1 MASIRPWATEL
12 PWVPTLAVL
21 VLVAVM
27 LVQAASWRMMARTL
41 QADEPARLVML
52 VGLERSLEALRD
64 AVVEKGADAP
74 VDNVAAARA
83 AVVERLRRLRSVSVA
98 RDGAVLA
105 DVTDVVGE
113 VERALVTVRAWQ
125 TQPTPPSARHS
136 AEAAVARAHADVRAA
151 VLALQPEALAWS
163 RTVDRQIAW
172 ILKMTLAFWVAVV
185 VGGVGIGL
193 AFARLRRHTGR
204 RLELTE
210 QALVRSEHLARQ
222 DPLTGIANRR
232 RLDGELDAA
241 GRAAAAGGAP
251 FALHLLDVD
260 DLKAV
265 NDRWGHAAGDV
276 LLAAVTRA
284 LTSSV
289 RTGDVVGRFG
299 GDEFLVIQR
308 EATPETAGV
317 LAQRLRDAVATPV
330 TVRDG
335 ASVVPRVSA
344 GSALYGVDG
353 RTAAA
358 LLDTADARLYRA
370 KPAKTQAT
378 LERLRLVPTAGGV
391 LSAPLW
397 PAPDPDRR

>member
-1 MASIRPWATEL
+1 
-12 PWVPTLAVL
+12 VPTLAVL

-41 QADEPARLVML
+41 QADEPARLVLL
-52 VGLERSLEALRD
+52 VGLERSLEALQD
-64 AVVEKGADAP
+64 AVLEKGANAP
-74 VDNVAAARA
+74 VDNVTAARA
-83 AVVERLRRLRSVSVA
+83 AVVERLRRLRNASTVGDGVA
-98 RDGAVLA
+98 VV
-105 DVTDVVGE
+105 DVTNE

-125 TQPTPPSARHS
+125 TQPTLPSVRRT
-136 AEAAVARAHADVRAA
+136 AEAAVARAHASVRAA

-163 RTVDRQIAW
+163 RDVDRQIAW

-185 VGGVGIGL
+185 IGGVGLGL

-204 RLELTE
+204 RLQLTE
-210 QALVRSEHLARQ
+210 QALVRSEHLAGQ

-241 GRAAAAGGAP
+241 GRAAAAGGPP

-260 DLKAV
+260 DLKGV

-308 EATPETAGV
+308 DATAETAEV

-330 TVRDG
+330 SVRDG

-344 GSALYGVDG
+344 GSALYGADG
-353 RTAAA
+353 GTPSA

-370 KPAKTQAT
+370 KPAKSRAT
-378 LERLRLVPTAGGV
+378 PERLRLVPSTGGGV

-397 PAPDPDRR
+397 PTPDPDRR